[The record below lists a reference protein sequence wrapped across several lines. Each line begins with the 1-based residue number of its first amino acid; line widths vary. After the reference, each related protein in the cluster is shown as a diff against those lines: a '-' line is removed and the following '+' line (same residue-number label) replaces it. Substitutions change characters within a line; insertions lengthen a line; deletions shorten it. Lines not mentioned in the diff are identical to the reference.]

1 MTEQTT
7 YKNAGVDIEAGNALV
22 HQIKDVAKQTHRPEV
37 LSPIGGFAGLFS
49 LTKSLVKNPVL
60 VAATDGVGTKLKLA
74 LDENNLTGIGQDL
87 VAMCVN
93 DLICCGAEPLFFLDY
108 FATGKLDL
116 KQAHTVITSMATALK
131 TINCTLL
138 GGETAEMPGLYQNN
152 DFDIAGFSVGIVDET
167 KIISGQTVQE
177 NDIIIGVNSSGPHSN
192 GYSLIRKII
201 DDHNLDLETILPH
214 SKIKLSH
221 ALLAPTELY
230 VNPILALTKKI
241 TIKAMA
247 HITGG
252 GFIEN
257 IPRVLPNDF
266 QALID
271 HQTVPV
277 AEVFSFLQEQGKIA
291 QKEMWR
297 VFNMGIG
304 FVLVVSPQDVT
315 TAMTTFDKFSLAAH
329 CLGTIKKKTDP
340 KQDKIQIE

>member
-7 YKNAGVDIEAGNALV
+7 YKNAGVNIEAGNELV
-22 HQIKDVAKQTHRPEV
+22 HQIKDVAKQTHRSEV

-49 LTKSLVKNPVL
+49 LKKSTVQNPTL

-116 KQAHTVITSMATALK
+116 KQAHTVISSMATALK

-138 GGETAEMPGLYQNN
+138 GGETAEMPGIYQNN
-152 DFDIAGFSVGIVDET
+152 DFDVAGFSVGIVDET

-177 NDIIIGVNSSGPHSN
+177 NDVIIGVNSSGPHSN
-192 GYSLIRKII
+192 GYSLVRKII
-201 DDHNLDLETILPH
+201 DDHKLNLQATLPQ
-214 SKIKLSH
+214 SKTTLSQ

-230 VNPILALTKKI
+230 VNPIMALTKKI

-257 IPRVLPNDF
+257 IPRVLPDDA
-266 QALID
+266 QAIID

-277 AEVFSFLQEQGKIA
+277 SDVFTFLQEQGKIE
-291 QKEMWR
+291 QNEMWR

-315 TAMTTFDKFSLAAH
+315 TAMKIFDTFSLAAH
-329 CLGTIKKKTDP
+329 CLGTIKKKSDP
-340 KQDKIQIE
+340 KEDKIQIE

>member
-1 MTEQTT
+1 
-7 YKNAGVDIEAGNALV
+7 
-22 HQIKDVAKQTHRPEV
+22 
-37 LSPIGGFAGLFS
+37 
-49 LTKSLVKNPVL
+49 
-60 VAATDGVGTKLKLA
+60 
-74 LDENNLTGIGQDL
+74 
-87 VAMCVN
+87 
-93 DLICCGAEPLFFLDY
+93 
-108 FATGKLDL
+108 
-116 KQAHTVITSMATALK
+116 
-131 TINCTLL
+131 
-138 GGETAEMPGLYQNN
+138 
-152 DFDIAGFSVGIVDET
+152 
-167 KIISGQTVQE
+167 
-177 NDIIIGVNSSGPHSN
+177 
-192 GYSLIRKII
+192 
-201 DDHNLDLETILPH
+201 
-214 SKIKLSH
+214 
-221 ALLAPTELY
+221 
-230 VNPILALTKKI
+230 
-241 TIKAMA
+241 MA